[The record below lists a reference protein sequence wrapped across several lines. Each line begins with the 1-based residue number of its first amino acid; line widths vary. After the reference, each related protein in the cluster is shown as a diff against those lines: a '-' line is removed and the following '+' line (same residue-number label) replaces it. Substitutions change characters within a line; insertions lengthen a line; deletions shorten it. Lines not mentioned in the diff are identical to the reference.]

1 MLTGPSEG
9 GEPVKISVIVP
20 MFDAAEVIATQLVAL
35 RDQIT
40 DVAFEVIVVD
50 DRSTDEGAAVVAGFA
65 ARHPG
70 IRLVSGD
77 GSGSYA
83 ARNTGVRASG
93 SELLLFCD
101 ADDRADPT
109 WVNAMAGALELHC
122 IVAGPTPLDALNDA
136 VVRQWRSDE
145 HLAAP
150 RRFGHIIVGTTA
162 NLGIRRSVFERV
174 GGFREDVRNGDDVGI
189 CCRAHRLGI
198 PVVHEIRAVV
208 QYRTRPTLHGHF
220 RQGVQ
225 YGRSWHRLCVEY
237 GEGDGPGP
245 TPVRV
250 VGSLVLNIAQS
261 SVARVRADRAMLG
274 VHTGNTGF
282 AWGTLTAW
290 MAGNPPPRS
299 ARWRTLLHA
308 PIQAFIEL
316 RQWWQ
321 RSRQQG
327 GGGT

>member
-1 MLTGPSEG
+1 MLTGLYEG

-20 MFDAAEVIATQLVAL
+20 MFDAADVIATQLGAL
-35 RDQIT
+35 SDQVT
-40 DVAFEVIVVD
+40 DVTFEVIVVD
-50 DRSTDEGAAVVAGFA
+50 DLSTDGGAAVVASFA
-65 ARHPG
+65 ALHPG

-77 GSGSYA
+77 GYGSYA
-83 ARNTGVRASG
+83 ARNTGVKASG

-122 IVAGPTPLDALNDA
+122 IVAGSTPLDALNDP
-136 VVRQWRSDE
+136 VVRQWRSDD
-145 HLAAP
+145 HLAEP

-208 QYRTRPTLHGHF
+208 QYRTRSTLHGHL

-245 TPVRV
+245 TPVRL

-261 SVARVRADRAMLG
+261 AAARIRADRAMLG

-282 AWGTLTAW
+282 AWGALTAW
-290 MAGNPPPRS
+290 LGGNPAPRR
-299 ARWRTLLHA
+299 ARWKTVLHA
-308 PIQAFIEL
+308 PVQAVIEL
-316 RQWWQ
+316 RHWRR
-321 RSRQQG
+321 RSQQQG
-327 GGGT
+327 GGDT